1 MKYLKV
7 IAVITVGAI
16 SIGLS
21 GCASSGLIEDDSY
34 TRTKI
39 GAGVGAV
46 AGGLIAYKTSKNKK
60 SSSSKRNK
68 NVLLGVLGGAAVGGG
83 AGYALDVQ
91 ANKVANALG
100 TGVDNDPL
108 AELDPDK
115 HLIVS
120 KSDDYVKIMFRDAQM
135 FASGSSKLSTYTKA
149 DIRKVANLLKE
160 YPKTIVV
167 IGGHT
172 DNTGSAALNQ
182 RLSQER
188 ALSFADTL
196 DESGIK
202 NEQSLLGCSFNSP
215 LAKNDT
221 KANRAL
227 NRRVEIFLY
236 NDANKITTPCK

>member
-1 MKYLKV
+1 MKYSKV
-7 IAVITVGAI
+7 IAVMTAGAM
-16 SIGLS
+16 SIVLS
-21 GCASSGLIEDDSY
+21 GCVSSGLVEDDSY
-34 TRTKI
+34 TRTKV
-39 GAGVGAV
+39 GAGVGAL

-60 SSSSKRNK
+60 ASSSKRNK
-68 NVLLGVLGGAAVGGG
+68 NVLLGILGGAAVGGG

-135 FASGSSKLSTYTKA
+135 FASGSSRLSGYTKA
-149 DIRKVANLLKE
+149 DIRKIGHLLQE
-160 YPKTIVV
+160 YPKTLVV

-182 RLSQER
+182 KLSQQR
-188 ALSFADTL
+188 AVSFADAL
-196 DESGIK
+196 DASSIK
-202 NEQSLLGCSFNSP
+202 NEQSLLGCSFNAP
-215 LAKNDT
+215 LVSNNT

-236 NDANKITTPCK
+236 NDADKITTPCK

>member
-1 MKYLKV
+1 MKYSKV
-7 IAVITVGAI
+7 IAVITAGAM

-21 GCASSGLIEDDSY
+21 GCVSSGLVEDDSY
-34 TRTKI
+34 TRTKV
-39 GAGVGAV
+39 GAGVGAL

-68 NVLLGVLGGAAVGGG
+68 NVVLGLLGGAAVGGG

-91 ANKVANALG
+91 ANRVANVLG

-120 KSDDYVKIMFRDAQM
+120 KSDDYVKIMFRDAEM
-135 FASGSSKLSTYTKA
+135 FASGSSRLSGYTKA
-149 DIRKVANLLKE
+149 DIAKIGRLLQE

-167 IGGHT
+167 VGGHT

-182 RLSQER
+182 KLSQAR
-188 ALSFADTL
+188 AVSFADAL
-196 DESGIK
+196 DESGIQ
-202 NEQSLLGCSFNSP
+202 NELSLLGCSFNAP
-215 LAKNDT
+215 LVSNDT

-227 NRRVEIFLY
+227 NRRVEVFLY
-236 NDANKITTPCK
+236 NEADKITTPCK